1 MKKHPHWLWSPLVC
15 LGLCLTFTL
24 LVPGAAAQQQTYRRL
39 NFSTKRHVLSESVR
53 LPGNFYSGEGEVV
66 IAPFNSAVCSL
77 EIESAAVVE
86 KIRFIVRRG
95 GQLRVRGALLRE
107 CQISL
112 DPGAEVVLDSCAMDR
127 CEFNADGTQ
136 SVEPA
141 KLRIINSIVSSG
153 AWMVPMNSL
162 GLEMMDS
169 VVIGQLSSTG
179 GLRLETGS
187 LDNLDDV
194 ARRPNIRYTRFQNC
208 LVHASILL
216 TSSQVTFERCR
227 GSFSGERP
235 PIGTGG
241 TKPMVMMP
249 IRWVDSTPAALPTQI
264 GDGVGVLMV
273 EQPISGGCS
282 LTAKV
287 ENGALSMD
295 GLTQTEP
302 KLISLF
308 LPQSVAEGT
317 APGATMAT
325 TSTSSLPSSKELKLK
340 QTHVNGLLV
349 MPLASG
355 KEAGQVTRM
364 NMTALPG
371 SSYLRFNQSVGSD
384 MMTALNEVNK
394 FVLLRHEGMPRGLD
408 LEIAFEE
415 KYSGKDGPSAAVACA
430 LLVESMYTGQT
441 WDPAFAVTGDM
452 NADGSVQPIG
462 GVSAKLRGAT
472 KGACKIIAIP
482 AKNERAVSD
491 ILVMDGPA
499 ALAGIHV
506 FSLENFDQAVNL
518 ASAQRPATLQQAV
531 DEFDVIRTVLL
542 RDPRQMT
549 AILRSAQAVAR
560 LQAILE
566 KAPNSLS
573 AKHLLLYAQGRMPS
587 ILSIGGSLE
596 AADSNAI
603 ALLASI
609 RNDFKGAVRTLKQ
622 DELGGALN
630 RLSNLRPRL
639 DPRVWPYVDAL
650 VDYGQIVRTEVLNP
664 ARTVAKFN
672 EMAGRANQAGSVANS
687 AKESLLADPEVR
699 EDLGL

>member
-1 MKKHPHWLWSPLVC
+1 
-15 LGLCLTFTL
+15 
-24 LVPGAAAQQQTYRRL
+24 
-39 NFSTKRHVLSESVR
+39 
-53 LPGNFYSGEGEVV
+53 
-66 IAPFNSAVCSL
+66 
-77 EIESAAVVE
+77 
-86 KIRFIVRRG
+86 
-95 GQLRVRGALLRE
+95 
-107 CQISL
+107 
-112 DPGAEVVLDSCAMDR
+112 
-127 CEFNADGTQ
+127 
-136 SVEPA
+136 
-141 KLRIINSIVSSG
+141 
-153 AWMVPMNSL
+153 
-162 GLEMMDS
+162 
-169 VVIGQLSSTG
+169 
-179 GLRLETGS
+179 
-187 LDNLDDV
+187 
-194 ARRPNIRYTRFQNC
+194 
-208 LVHASILL
+208 
-216 TSSQVTFERCR
+216 
-227 GSFSGERP
+227 
-235 PIGTGG
+235 
-241 TKPMVMMP
+241 
-249 IRWVDSTPAALPTQI
+249 
-264 GDGVGVLMV
+264 
-273 EQPISGGCS
+273 
-282 LTAKV
+282 
-287 ENGALSMD
+287 
-295 GLTQTEP
+295 
-302 KLISLF
+302 
-308 LPQSVAEGT
+308 
-317 APGATMAT
+317 
-325 TSTSSLPSSKELKLK
+325 
-340 QTHVNGLLV
+340 
-349 MPLASG
+349 
-355 KEAGQVTRM
+355 
-364 NMTALPG
+364 
-371 SSYLRFNQSVGSD
+371 
-384 MMTALNEVNK
+384 
-394 FVLLRHEGMPRGLD
+394 MPRGLD

-518 ASAQRPATLQQAV
+518 ASVQRQTTLQQAL

-587 ILSIGGSLE
+587 MLSIGGSLE
-596 AADSNAI
+596 AADSNAL

-630 RLSNLRPRL
+630 RLSNLRPRM

-664 ARTVAKFN
+664 ARTAAKFN
-672 EMAGRANQAGSVANS
+672 EMAGRANQAGSVVNA